1 MRKTVWMLA
10 LVVSAAVCG
19 AEKTVMV
26 EEGATRGLEEALAAA
41 NLTLEAGDTLV
52 KTGSGRTPTRR

>member
-10 LVVSAAVCG
+10 LAVSAAVCG

-41 NLTLEAGDTLV
+41 RVFGQGFAEV
-52 KTGSGRTPTRR
+52 VTGAK

>member
-10 LVVSAAVCG
+10 LAVSAAVCG

-26 EEGATRGLEEALAAA
+26 EEGATRVLEEALAAA
-41 NLTLEAGDTLV
+41 NLTLPARLILDKE
-52 KTGSGRTPTRR
+52 K